1 MDSKIYLEKRVKNDL
16 EENHGME
23 KINVKLN
30 NDVSVSGTFY
40 TFEKKNCWKCQTK
53 LFYKKYLFI
62 VLKNY

>member
-40 TFEKKNCWKCQTK
+40 TFEKKNC
-53 LFYKKYLFI
+53 
-62 VLKNY
+62 